1 MYAGKAL
8 EALCRRK
15 TWEDA
20 GGKGEPKAMGS
31 IMDLFRV
38 RISTNVALIRVEG

>member
-20 GGKGEPKAMGS
+20 GGKGEPEAMGS
-31 IMDLFRV
+31 IKDLFRV
-38 RISTNVALIRVEG
+38 RMSMNVVLIKVDG